1 MTIPGKIYAGLKEHK
16 DGKKAM
22 EELMAIPIKST
33 KAHKNRA
40 HRAAVMYQYMGGE
53 ALKGQ
58 GAVLRGSR
66 EPEPAILGRPP
77 RHYEPAS

>member
-40 HRAAVMYQYMGGE
+40 EVQTTWVEYVG
-53 ALKGQ
+53 
-58 GAVLRGSR
+58 VLSNK
-66 EPEPAILGRPP
+66 IMSNIC
-77 RHYEPAS
+77 H